1 MEIAEF
7 LMWLGEVALVTALV
21 IMAFNL
27 LVFWIA
33 RRIESRIEA
42 RWADRPSGL
51 ARWAEELGDIA
62 QDLEEEKLIALT
74 VEVDGD
80 QFLCY
85 NAQTMAFVCQGRDL
99 EEIRKRFRERFPSK
113 NAAIYDGDES
123 AVEVLKKQ
131 LKEMNE
137 NSSSVGSTS

>member
-7 LMWLGEVALVTALV
+7 LMWLGEVSIVTALV

-33 RRIESRIEA
+33 RRIEARIEA
-42 RWADRPSGL
+42 RL
-51 ARWAEELGDIA
+51 TEELGEIA
-62 QDLEEEKLIALT
+62 QDLEAEKLIALT

-85 NAQTMAFVCQGRDL
+85 NAQTMMFVCQGRDL

-113 NAAIYDGDES
+113 SAAIYNGDES
-123 AVEVLKKQ
+123 AVKTLKQQ
-131 LKEMNE
+131 LKEQNE
-137 NSSSVGSTS
+137 NSRSVGSAS

>member
-1 MEIAEF
+1 METAEF
-7 LMWLGEVALVTALV
+7 LMWLGQLLMVVALVIV
-21 IMAFNL
+21 VFNL
-27 LVFWIA
+27 LVLWWA
-33 RRIESRIEA
+33 RQIEA
-42 RWADRPSGL
+42 RVM
-51 ARWAEELGDIA
+51 EEVSEIA
-62 QDLEEEKLIALT
+62 QDLEAEKLIALT

-85 NAQTMAFVCQGRDL
+85 NAKTMSFVCQGRDL

-137 NSSSVGSTS
+137 NSSSVGSAS